1 MSAKGYLSLSE
12 YYRQRYGKKV
22 YKVPIDA
29 GFSCPNRISRQE
41 GGCIYCSGSGAAAA
55 IAAENSHDIAT
66 QVTRNITYLKRR
78 FKAEKFIAYF
88 QAYTNT
94 VGSPAELGEL
104 WQTTLNQS
112 ADFIGLSVG
121 TRPDC
126 LPDAILDVLCDFS
139 RRGYEVWVELG
150 VQSLKDESLQFIRR
164 GHDAATALDSI
175 ARLRQ
180 RGLKICAHV
189 IFGIPTETLDEA
201 VTHVQQLGA
210 AGIDGIKIHMLHILA
225 GTDLATHY
233 HANPFPLPTRQE
245 YAAAVASAL
254 ATLPAHVVIQRLTG
268 DAPAH
273 EVLIAPQWIA
283 DKMATLR
290 EIECAID
297 RLEPSTE

>member
-29 GFSCPNRISRQE
+29 GFSCPNRTSRQE
-41 GGCIYCSGSGAAAA
+41 GGCVYCSGSGAAAA

-66 QVTRNITYLKRR
+66 QVIRNIAYLKRR
-78 FKAEKFIAYF
+78 FKAEKFVAYF

-94 VGSPAELGEL
+94 VGTPAQLSEL
-104 WQTTLNQS
+104 WQATLDQS

-126 LPDAILDVLCDFS
+126 LPDEILDVLCEFS

-164 GHDAATALDSI
+164 GHSVATALDSI
-175 ARLRQ
+175 ARLRH
-180 RGLKICAHV
+180 RSLNVCVHV
-189 IFGIPTETLDEA
+189 IFGLPTETLDEA
-201 VTHVQQLGA
+201 VAHVQQLGE
-210 AGIDGIKIHMLHILA
+210 AGIDGIKIHMLHILE
-225 GTDLATHY
+225 GTDLATLY
-233 HANPFPLPTRQE
+233 HANPFPMPTRQE
-245 YAAAVASAL
+245 YAAAVASAI
-254 ATLPAHVVIQRLTG
+254 ATLPAHVVVQRLTG

-273 EVLIAPQWIA
+273 EVLVAPLWIA

-290 EIECAID
+290 EIELAIE
-297 RLEPSTE
+297 RLYAVV